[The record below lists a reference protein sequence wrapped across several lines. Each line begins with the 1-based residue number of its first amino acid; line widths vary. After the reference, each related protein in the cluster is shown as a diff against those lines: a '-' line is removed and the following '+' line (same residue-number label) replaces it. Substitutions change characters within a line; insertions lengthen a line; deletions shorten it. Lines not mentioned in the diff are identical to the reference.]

1 MSQFLQ
7 FETVGDEKMKVE
19 PIRDKKLI
27 REIMSA
33 LEKDRSPVGERR
45 YLLFASGI
53 YLGRRI
59 SDLLELKVGD
69 VRGKKTMTI
78 TEGKTGKEKVL
89 AFNSI
94 LQKIYKE
101 RLAGRDPEE
110 PLFVSRQKTRVSRE
124 VQAISRRTALRDI
137 HAIGKMAGIDY
148 RIGTHTLR
156 KTFGYWYY
164 QNYQDIGMLM
174 KLFNHSKEEITQVY
188 IGLDVDEQ
196 CDAFRRTSHMYDD

>member
-1 MSQFLQ
+1 
-7 FETVGDEKMKVE
+7 MKVE
-19 PIRDKKLI
+19 PIRDKRVI
-27 REIMSA
+27 REILCV

-59 SDLLELKVGD
+59 GDLLKLKVGD
-69 VRGKKTMTI
+69 VRGKKTLTI
-78 TEGKTGKEKVL
+78 TEGKTDKEKVL
-89 AFNSI
+89 AFNSV

-101 RLAGRDPEE
+101 RLAGRDPDE
-110 PLFVSRQKTRVSRE
+110 PLFISRQHTKISKE
-124 VQAISRRTALRDI
+124 AKAITSRTALRDI
-137 HAIGKMAGIDY
+137 HAIGEMAGIKY

-164 QNYQDIGMLM
+164 QNYRDIGMLM
-174 KLFNHSKEEITQVY
+174 KLFNHSKEEITQIY